1 MNDVLNRR
9 RFLRYAM
16 LGLGG
21 LAGLA
26 SAGAGRAAPAG
37 LIRQTRLDPALN
49 IDIPVDTSIRVVAH
63 SGRPVLPAGNFLWHS
78 APDGGACFPAPD
90 GGWIYVS
97 NSEMANGQGGVG
109 AIRFDAAANI
119 VGAYP
124 ILSAT
129 SRNCAGG
136 RTPWQSWLSCEENG
150 DPGQVYE
157 CDPFGK
163 KAAIVRPAMGSFNH
177 EAAAVDPANSWVYMT
192 EDVIDGCFYRFKPR
206 VKGDLSAG
214 LLEVAVPD
222 KGVLRWR
229 AINDPTG
236 KTGPLRYQAPEAAR
250 FAGGEGIVY
259 HERQMFFTT
268 KFDNVVWRY
277 DIATGLI
284 GRIYDAADY
293 QQPLLSGVDN
303 IEVAPSGELLIAE
316 DGGDMQIIALDHQY
330 NPHVL
335 IEIHGQEYS
344 EITGPAFTPDGRRL
358 YFSSQ
363 RGKTGRSEDGITY
376 ELSFA

>member
-1 MNDVLNRR
+1 MNDALTRR

-26 SAGAGRAAPAG
+26 SAGAGRGAAG
-37 LIRQTRLDPALN
+37 LIRQTRLDNTLG
-49 IDIPVDTSIRVVAH
+49 IDIPVGSTIRVIAH
-63 SGRPVLPAGNFLWHS
+63 SSRPVLPAGDFLWHS
-78 APDGGACFPAPD
+78 APDGGACFPAAD
-90 GGWIYVS
+90 GGWVYVS
-97 NSEMANGQGGVG
+97 NSEMADGQGGVG
-109 AIRFDAAANI
+109 AIRFDSGSNI
-119 VGAYP
+119 VAAYP
-124 ILSAT
+124 ILADT

-136 RTPWQSWLSCEENG
+136 PTPWQSWLSCEENG
-150 DPGQVYE
+150 EAGQVYE

-163 KAAIVRPAMGSFNH
+163 QEAMVRPAMGAFNH
-177 EAAAVDPANSWVYMT
+177 EAAAVDPANSYVYMT
-192 EDVIDGCFYRFKPR
+192 EDVADGCFYRFKPF
-206 VKGDLSAG
+206 VKGDLAAG
-214 LLEVAVPD
+214 RLEVAVPD

-229 AINDPTG
+229 AISDPAG
-236 KTGPLRYQAPEAAR
+236 STGPLRYQVQEAAR

-259 HERQMFFTT
+259 HDRQLFFTT

-284 GRIYDAADY
+284 DRLYAAADY
-293 QQPLLSGVDN
+293 RQPLLTGVDN

-335 IEIHGQEYS
+335 IEIHGQERS
-344 EITGPAFTPDGRRL
+344 EITGPAFSPDGRRL

-363 RGKTGRSEDGITY
+363 RGKSGKSEDGITY
-376 ELSFA
+376 ELRFV